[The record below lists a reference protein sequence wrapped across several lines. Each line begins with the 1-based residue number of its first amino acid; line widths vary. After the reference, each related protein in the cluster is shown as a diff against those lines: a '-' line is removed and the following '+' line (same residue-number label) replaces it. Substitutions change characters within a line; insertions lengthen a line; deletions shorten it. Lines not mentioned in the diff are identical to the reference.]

1 MKEAT
6 GELSTTVIAVVAI
19 GLIATLFATIVL
31 PMIRTQINAQIHCVS
46 AVNCDCGEEGE
57 DNANAVCTCHYYVD
71 DGDGKSHISEDT
83 IQCPNKNGDR

>member
-31 PMIRTQINAQIHCVS
+31 PMIRTQIDAGIHCAA
-46 AVNCDCGEEGE
+46 AVNCECAEG
-57 DNANAVCTCHYYVD
+57 ANTCTCQYYEED
-71 DGDGKSHISEDT
+71 DEGHSVLSENT
-83 IQCPNKNGDR
+83 IVCPNRNGDR